1 MRPAAFA
8 ALLVSTS
15 VLSGCAGSIAGVSI
29 GSISSFAGFA
39 STIFT
44 GADLGEHA
52 ASLVTGKSCRFS
64 EGLVRDDR
72 AICEERGSEA
82 TRGDFHGIFVE
93 RIEPDG
99 TVIYAAPTYMPASVG
114 AGENENDPA
123 VIWAQ
128 IKQQKANEEV
138 ARKLAGEGRGLHIDV
153 AALAAGQ
160 LPGGSM
166 GFLPASAGVGMDE
179 EPAGLTAARP
189 RDLSNPADPT
199 RSASK
204 VRVVSVAAAEPP
216 AIDERTLTLSMKIA
230 QATGAGGPF
239 IAPVAG
245 SKPVS
250 SKLVNGEPVLVMRIA
265 PIVSPVAFN
274 AVPEAAPDASTEA
287 TSFPETEISSLPDT
301 ADLFLDIEAEPAP
314 LEVEPVAPRAK
325 PKVRQV
331 EIAKTERAPA
341 KKKAAAPRIPAE
353 DEAFLPA
360 SDAVISSDTSVQ
372 AISVDPPPVAA
383 APREKLPLAAP
394 VPAERE
400 PAATGGPAPLFAG
413 PQP

>member
-114 AGENENDPA
+114 AGENENNPA

-166 GFLPASAGVGMDE
+166 GFLPASAGTGMDE

-199 RSASK
+199 RSANR

-216 AIDERTLTLSMKIA
+216 AIDEKALTLSMKIA
-230 QATGAGGPF
+230 QATGEGGPF
-239 IAPVAG
+239 IAPVAS

-250 SKLVNGEPVLVMRIA
+250 SRLVNGEPVLVMRIA

-274 AVPEAAPDASTEA
+274 AVPEAVPDVPVEET
-287 TSFPETEISSLPDT
+287 TVPETEISSLPDT
-301 ADLFLDIEAEPAP
+301 SDLFLETAAEPAP
-314 LEVEPVAPRAK
+314 LEVEPVAPKAK
-325 PKVRQV
+325 PKARQV

-341 KKKAAAPRIPAE
+341 KKKAAPRIPAE
-353 DEAFLPA
+353 DEAFLPV
-360 SDAVISSDTSVQ
+360 SDIVTASDTSAQ
-372 AISVDPPPVAA
+372 AASANPPPVAA
-383 APREKLPLAAP
+383 ASREKLPVAAP
-394 VPAERE
+394 VPAESE